1 MTLTSSSQPLDDLG
15 QIDSLIFDFGGV
27 IINLDY
33 QRTIDALSQL
43 AGFDVASRYTQHRQ
57 DPLFDQF
64 ETGQISAEAFRAGL
78 RQMLGVDCSDQA
90 LDAAWNAMLLDI
102 PQERFELLR
111 RLKTQYR
118 TFLCSNTNEIHKT
131 CFDRIVQQHYQQYYG
146 QPSGQLEDLFEVAY
160 YSHLMGDRKPH
171 PSIFRTLISRH
182 NLDPARTLFLEDTPQ
197 HLAGAQSV
205 GLRTCQITPSRHL
218 LTLGL

>member
-1 MTLTSSSQPLDDLG
+1 MTSQPAPQQLNGLNSVKS
-15 QIDSLIFDFGGV
+15 IIFDFGGV
-27 IINLDY
+27 IINLNY

-43 AGFDVASRYTQHRQ
+43 AGFDVASLYTQHRQ

-64 ETGQISAEAFRAGL
+64 ETGQISADTFRAGL
-78 RQMLGVDCSDQA
+78 RQILGVDCPDDA

-102 PQERFELLR
+102 PKERLDLLQ

-146 QPSGQLEDLFEVAY
+146 QPSGRLDDLFEAAY

-171 PSIFRTLISRH
+171 PSIFRTLITRH
-182 NLDPARTLFLEDTPQ
+182 NLDPAHTLFLEDTPQ

-205 GLRTCQITPSRHL
+205 GLKTCQITSSRHL